1 MNEKNDLKLESIP
14 IVRDYPDVFLKD
26 LTGLPLERDVE
37 FTIDL
42 APRTAPISKASYRM
56 APIELKELKIQL
68 QALLDKGFIRPSV

>member
-1 MNEKNDLKLESIP
+1 MNEENDLKLEDIP

-42 APRTAPISKASYRM
+42 EIGRASCR
-56 APIELKELKIQL
+56 E
-68 QALLDKGFIRPSV
+68 RV